1 MVMINGECSNETSS
15 NSCVFFLGCFK
26 GFFLPPKNIQN
37 QLILQGKSDSKAK
50 WVGQNLGN

>member
-1 MVMINGECSNETSS
+1 MENAVMETSS

-37 QLILQGKSDSKAK
+37 QLILQAKSDSKAK